1 MKYGWIIAITIM
13 CSACAP
19 SSQAIQTAIAQTQA
33 SMSPTPDLRIIKT
46 DPGELMLFLSDLPG
60 PGIYGPPG
68 SGEIGNEANG
78 QIIQEMGTESGNQY
92 INATGRL
99 DGWWVDYHQRGNNG
113 LYPKEVYDNVIM
125 FQTAA
130 GAQLALTKYSDDI
143 NQGYTEI
150 QDARKFGDV
159 SRTYIKKDAQDVW
172 YDIDFTY
179 RNYAHIIECA
189 GPASQVQPQFV
200 EGIADALL
208 NKLKSTSLS
217 AP

>member
-1 MKYGWIIAITIM
+1 MKHGWIVAVTIM
-13 CSACAP
+13 LSACGP
-19 SSQAIQTAIAQTQA
+19 SSQAIQTAIAQTQV

-60 PGIYGPPG
+60 QGIFAPPG
-68 SGEIGNEANG
+68 SGEIGNADNS
-78 QIIQEMGTESGNQY
+78 QIIQEMGPDSGNQY
-92 INATGRL
+92 IKETGRM

-113 LYPKEVYDNVIM
+113 QYPKEVYDNVIM

-130 GAQLALTKYSDDI
+130 GAQLALTKYSDNI

-150 QDARKFGDV
+150 QDAQHVGDL
-159 SRTYIKKDAQDVW
+159 SRTFIKKDAQDVW

-189 GPASQVQPQFV
+189 GPANQVQPQFV
-200 EGIADALL
+200 EGIADTLL
-208 NKLKSTSLS
+208 NKLKSAPLS
-217 AP
+217 IP